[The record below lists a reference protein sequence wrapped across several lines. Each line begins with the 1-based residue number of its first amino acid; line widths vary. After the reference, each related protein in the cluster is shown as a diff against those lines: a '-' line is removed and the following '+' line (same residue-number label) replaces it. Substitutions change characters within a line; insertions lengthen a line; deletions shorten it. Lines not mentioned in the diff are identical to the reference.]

1 MLTFAG
7 LVLGIAILIAGGT
20 LLVRG
25 ASEIA
30 STFGVSP
37 MVVGLT
43 IVGFGTSS
51 PELVINI
58 IGASTGAT
66 GIAFGNVVGSNI
78 SNLALVLGAA
88 ALMHP
93 IVIQSALVRR
103 ELPLLLL
110 VTTITTVM
118 ALDGPLEGGEASIGR
133 TDAIVLMLLFCI
145 FVYITVLDLMRVRHK
160 DHLLAEIEISTIVV
174 KSTSSRFQWLFVAAG
189 LGLLYAGGHL
199 TIDNGVALATEL
211 GVSTA
216 IVGLFVVAVGTSMPE
231 LVTSAIAVARRE
243 SDLALGNIIGSNIF
257 NSLVVL
263 PASGV
268 IAAVPVPPGGV
279 GDLVMSWVL
288 AASLLPVFFFGRA
301 LLGRR
306 SGAILLLVYLA
317 YAVARV
323 AMQ

>member
-1 MLTFAG
+1 MITFAG
-7 LVLGIAILIAGGT
+7 LVLGIVILIAGGT

-30 STFGVSP
+30 STLGVSP

-78 SNLALVLGAA
+78 SNLGLVLGAA

-118 ALDGPLEGGEASIGR
+118 ALDGPLEGGEASISR
-133 TDAIVLMLLFCI
+133 TDAVVLMLLFCI
-145 FVYITVLDLMRVRHK
+145 FIYITVLDLMRVRHK
-160 DHLLAEIEISTIVV
+160 DHLLAEIKTSPVVIRSTR
-174 KSTSSRFQWLFVAAG
+174 TRFQWLFVAAG
-189 LGLLYAGGHL
+189 FGLLYAGGRL
-199 TIDNGVALATEL
+199 TIDNGVALATQL

-216 IVGLFVVAVGTSMPE
+216 IVGLFVVAIGTSMPE
-231 LVTSAIAVARRE
+231 LVTSAIAAARKE

-268 IAAVPVPPGGV
+268 IASVPVPPGG
-279 GDLVMSWVL
+279 
-288 AASLLPVFFFGRA
+288 LP
-301 LLGRR
+301 RR
-306 SGAILLLVYLA
+306 T
-317 YAVARV
+317 
-323 AMQ
+323 